1 MILKYGTTGFVEVH
15 KRIVRKY
22 SRLDEFYWLREFLVL
37 KSMWNDQIES
47 IVQVNHFDFSKKQDP
62 NTGETSWFFE
72 INMPRYSKTINDFHD
87 LSDQNV
93 IQILIDLLSAI
104 TYLHENDIIHR
115 DIKPLNIAIQ
125 IPPGNQIQSI
135 PRAILLDFS
144 HATANASKIPKLDY
158 AIATYTH
165 RAPEVFHYMLDQ
177 TTTYNNKIDIWSLGI
192 VLFELLTQLSITTVC
207 PSGTES
213 DIRDLILSDSFLDSL
228 NSVYWHHKKILKHS
242 AIYWTWI
249 LKMLQYDAEHRPTA
263 ADLLNEVMNYAD
275 QHGIQYVKPVN
286 VRKVFEEQQLDY
298 PIETELQKI
307 TIEKLH
313 TLNIYG
319 FDKIISLCKDDL
331 TEDNYPYVIA
341 CLYAVQQC
349 LNDEIYDLDDFLHE
363 LQDYGYLEDHPDQK
377 TNFIYTMIYMVQK
390 YL

>member
-15 KRIVRKY
+15 KRIVKKY
-22 SRLDEFYWLREFLVL
+22 SRLDEFYWLREFLIL
-37 KSMWNDQIES
+37 KNMWNDHTDS
-47 IVQVNHFDFSKKQDP
+47 IVHINYFDFAKKPDP
-62 NTGETSWFFE
+62 NTGEISWFFE

-104 TYLHENDIIHR
+104 TYLHENDMIHR

-125 IPPGNQIQSI
+125 IPHGSPI
-135 PRAILLDFS
+135 PRAVLLDFS
-144 HATANASKIPKLDY
+144 HAVMSASKISKLDY

-177 TTTYNNKIDIWSLGI
+177 TIKYNNKIDIWSLGI

-207 PSGTES
+207 SSGTES

-228 NSVYWHHKKILKHS
+228 NNVYWHHKKILKHS

-249 LKMLQYDAEHRPTA
+249 LKMLQYDPEHRPTA
-263 ADLLNEVMNYAD
+263 LDLLNEVINYAD
-275 QHGIQYVKPVN
+275 RYGIQYIKPTN
-286 VRKVFEEQQLDY
+286 IKKVFDEGKMEY
-298 PIETELQKI
+298 PIDSELQKI
-307 TIEKLH
+307 TLKKLH
-313 TLNIYG
+313 TLGVYE
-319 FDKIISLCKDDL
+319 FDYVISLLKDDL
-331 TEDNYPYVIA
+331 TNDNYSYIIA

-349 LNDEIYDLDDFLHE
+349 LNDEIYDLNDFLQE

-377 TNFIYTMIYMVQK
+377 TNFIYIMIYMVQK